1 MLPSTKLVEK
11 GDHMFQIVVDGQKAA
26 RNECGL
32 AGAVADV
39 LVSVKKHKESLSQ
52 AYMDQLANEL
62 LKKQSSYEF
71 GSARKSASLLKKQ
84 ISQMLQQ
91 TSHRKSLKVRPMLKD
106 LV

>member
-1 MLPSTKLVEK
+1 
-11 GDHMFQIVVDGQKAA
+11 MFQIVVDGQKAA

-62 LKKQSSYEF
+62 LKKQSRYEF
-71 GSARKSASLLKKQ
+71 GSARQSASLLKKQ